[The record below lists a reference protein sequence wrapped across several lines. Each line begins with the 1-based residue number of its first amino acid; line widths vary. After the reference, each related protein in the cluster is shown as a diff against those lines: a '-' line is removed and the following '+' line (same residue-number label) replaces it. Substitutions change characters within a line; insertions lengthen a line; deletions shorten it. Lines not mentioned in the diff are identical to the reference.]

1 MIVNFSASSEKKPA
15 EVNPKRVVSVDKE
28 NEIDKRRKELAKQ
41 KELREK
47 QAKEDVRV
55 FFFYFQKEVTF
66 YFLYRRII

>member
-15 EVNPKRVVSVDKE
+15 EVNPKRVVSGDKE

-55 FFFYFQKEVTF
+55 FFFYFQKKSDVL
-66 YFLYRRII
+66 FLV